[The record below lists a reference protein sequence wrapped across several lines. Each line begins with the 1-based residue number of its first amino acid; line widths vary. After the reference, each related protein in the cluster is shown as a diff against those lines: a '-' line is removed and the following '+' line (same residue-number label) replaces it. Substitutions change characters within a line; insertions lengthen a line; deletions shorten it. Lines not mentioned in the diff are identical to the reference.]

1 MGNIKIDISFFINFA
16 AIFFISIGV
25 IFYEDPGLFY
35 QLSFLII
42 VFNYFQKKI
51 ISKSVFI
58 IFCTI
63 FIILL
68 PSLSGPFF
76 DFKFTLN
83 TLGFLVVSSMISSI
97 IIYENKS
104 SKIISTFINLILLIN
119 IICLLY
125 LFISSNYLYIFKL
138 DFNTAYLKIF
148 ENIGVF
154 KQIHG
159 QLLALTFLHVL
170 YVLKFNKF
178 FKYFF
183 LLIILSL
190 MIGSRSIFFGFLCL
204 LIINFFPNK
213 YRFLICLSI
222 LLSHYVFIFYIVDNP
237 FFDLLFQFDI
247 RWGLQAIS
255 IFTSQDYLFGI
266 GYGGWDEYAVV
277 EVGHLLKYTEYL
289 PVWQGFDDSNT
300 YIQTT
305 LESSLFQMN
314 AEIGMILTV
323 IMFIFLFKLTL
334 KGIQSDDPF
343 FKLFSTF
350 NTVIIFSSFYEDNIF
365 QPFWYIVFS
374 IYIGIYFKQ
383 KLINQK

>member
-1 MGNIKIDISFFINFA
+1 MSNIKIDISFFINFA

-25 IFYEDPGLFY
+25 IFVEDPALFY

-42 VFNYFQKKI
+42 VFNYFQKRI

-58 IFCTI
+58 IFFTI
-63 FIILL
+63 FILLL
-68 PSLSGPFF
+68 PSLLGPFF

-104 SKIISTFINLILLIN
+104 SKIISTFLNLILLIN
-119 IICLLY
+119 IICILY
-125 LFISSNYLYIFKL
+125 LFLSSNYLYIFKL
-138 DFNTAYLKIF
+138 DFNTAFLKIY

-154 KQIHG
+154 KQIHS
-159 QLLALTFLHVL
+159 QLLALTFLYVL

-178 FKYFF
+178 FNFCF
-183 LLIILSL
+183 LLSILLL

-204 LIINFFPNK
+204 IIIKLFSNK

-222 LLSHYVFIFYIVDNP
+222 LLFHYVFIFYIIDNP

-266 GYGGWDEYAVV
+266 GYGGWNEYAVS
-277 EVGHLLKYTEYL
+277 EVGHLLKYNEYL
-289 PVWQGFDDSNT
+289 PIWQGYDDSNT
-300 YIQTT
+300 YISTT

-314 AEIGMILTV
+314 AEIGIISTV
-323 IMFIFLFKLTL
+323 IMFIFLFKLSL
-334 KGIQSDDPF
+334 KGIENDNLF

-350 NTVIIFSSFYEDNIF
+350 NIVIVFSSFYEDNIF
-365 QPFWYIVFS
+365 QPFWFIAFS
-374 IYIGIYFKQ
+374 IYIGIYCKQ